1 MGADC
6 SDMSDGIRNMLPQD
20 FLYLLCK
27 SFCSAFRQFSQSVVK
42 GRILHLCYCCKRS
55 RGAGMRRELGSPH
68 GKSDG
73 PLGPH
78 A

>member
-6 SDMSDGIRNMLPQD
+6 SAMSDGIRNMLPQD

-42 GRILHLCYCCKRS
+42 GEFSISATVVK
-55 RGAGMRRELGSPH
+55 GAVGL
-68 GKSDG
+68 
-73 PLGPH
+73 